1 MLNIKF
7 VPPLNMEIWNMKYEF
22 SFVIFGFLCN
32 VLRLFKELQEVF
44 FQLFP
49 VWLHA
54 DVVDDRRYNVW
65 SDQVEEEDVLRPGDE
80 DNTSANELSKP
91 DNDVELA
98 GHQVLPDPSLNFR
111 NKMWENHLILVF
123 LSISESPRTVASW
136 VFLNL

>member
-1 MLNIKF
+1 M
-7 VPPLNMEIWNMKYEF
+7 
-22 SFVIFGFLCN
+22 IFGFLCN
-32 VLRLFKELQEVF
+32 VLWLFKELQKVF
-44 FQLFP
+44 FQFFP

-91 DNDVELA
+91 DDDVELA
-98 GHQVLPDPSLNFR
+98 GYQVLPDPGLDFR
-111 NKMWENHLILVF
+111 TRMWENHLILVF
-123 LSISESPRTVASW
+123 LSISESPRTVASC